1 MSFKKIRMMSF
12 DIENIQSEKNNKLIF
27 TLRELINYREV
38 IISSLQCEAFL
49 NKYVSFFNVFLNDRI
64 WQQCIHTDH
73 RDISLLHE
81 YYQYV
86 SSEHRLAA
94 YPHLSH

>member
-1 MSFKKIRMMSF
+1 MSFKKIRMISF

-64 WQQCIHTDH
+64 WQ
-73 RDISLLHE
+73 
-81 YYQYV
+81 
-86 SSEHRLAA
+86 
-94 YPHLSH
+94 